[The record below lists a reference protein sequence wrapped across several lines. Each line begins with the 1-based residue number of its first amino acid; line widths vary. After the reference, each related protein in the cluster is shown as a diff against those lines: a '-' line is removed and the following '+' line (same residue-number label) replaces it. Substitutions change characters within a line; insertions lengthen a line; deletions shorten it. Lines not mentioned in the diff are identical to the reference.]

1 MNTIIGKIVS
11 VESNGELSLVR
22 MTSVGLKFT
31 SIVIDTPETAAYLKP
46 ENPVKIIFKENEVI
60 LANRADCSISLQNKM
75 PGEIIKVESDKLL
88 SKLVI
93 KTPVGNITSIITS
106 NAVKQLDLYLGKNIV
121 AMVKTNEI
129 MLSE

>member
-22 MTSVGLKFT
+22 MTSAGLKFT
-31 SIVIDTPETAAYLKP
+31 SIVIDTPQTAAYLKP

>member
-22 MTSVGLKFT
+22 MTSAGLKFT
-31 SIVIDTPETAAYLKP
+31 SNVIDTPQTAAYLKP

-60 LANRADCSISLQNKM
+60 LASRADCSISLQNKM

-106 NAVKQLDLYLGKNIV
+106 NAVKQLDLHLGKNIV

>member
-1 MNTIIGKIVS
+1 
-11 VESNGELSLVR
+11 
-22 MTSVGLKFT
+22 
-31 SIVIDTPETAAYLKP
+31 
-46 ENPVKIIFKENEVI
+46 VI

>member
-1 MNTIIGKIVS
+1 MNTINATIVS

-22 MTSVGLKFT
+22 MRSEGLKFT

-60 LANRADCSISLQNKM
+60 LANGADCSISLQNKM
-75 PGEIIKVESDKLL
+75 PGEIVKVESDKLL

-93 KTPVGNITSIITS
+93 NTPVGNITSIITT
-106 NAVKQLDLYLGKNIV
+106 NAVKQLDLHLGKKIV

>member
-1 MNTIIGKIVS
+1 MNTINGKIVS

-22 MTSVGLKFT
+22 MVSTGLKFT
-31 SIVIDTPETAAYLKP
+31 SIVIDTQETAAYLKP

-60 LANRADCSISLQNKM
+60 LANGPDCSISLQNKM
-75 PGEIIKVESDKLL
+75 PGKIVKVESDKLL
-88 SKLVI
+88 SKLVV
-93 KTPVGNITSIITS
+93 KTPVGNITSIITT
-106 NAVKQLDLYLGKNIV
+106 NAVKQLDLHLGKNIV